1 MLSFRKNKD
10 PIPRKL
16 TDKWKDGWKDRHTNP
31 IFRTL
36 WAKDGDEKKPTVK
49 NRIACKY

>member
-16 TDKWKDGWKDRHTNP
+16 TDRWKDGWKDRHTLFLGPFGPRTGVKKNP
-31 IFRTL
+31 
-36 WAKDGDEKKPTVK
+36 
-49 NRIACKY
+49 